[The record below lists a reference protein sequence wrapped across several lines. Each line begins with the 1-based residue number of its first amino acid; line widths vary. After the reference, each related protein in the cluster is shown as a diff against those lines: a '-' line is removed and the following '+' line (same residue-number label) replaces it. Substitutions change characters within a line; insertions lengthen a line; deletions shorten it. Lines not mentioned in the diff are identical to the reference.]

1 MKKKIAIRKLNRTL
15 LKKEGTKEV
24 YITGKNVLMPFF
36 DYDDI
41 EKLATSRRE
50 DKAKRL
56 FVYKKKINEEKRS
69 TTLTVT
75 RENNEVRLTGFEDFF
90 VTNGVNEVDQIVI
103 ECVDTGSDKHYMLD
117 YIKCLNTRVFQ
128 SFEVKDSC
136 ANYQVSF
143 NKKEIKNSSGT
154 VSVRKTIQLSDIS
167 PAIEQYDN
175 AYWLWDD
182 SFNETKWGEI
192 LGKEMEIVYIAKSK
206 VVTKTIKIL
215 KLNKTFKK
223 ILKAKTSSSNK
234 LEYQDKEL
242 YSILELKNGEWQVAD
257 FDGIRNLELV
267 DEGDRIK
274 ICNRDA
280 MSFCIYEGGVIE

>member
-41 EKLATSRRE
+41 SKLATSRRE
-50 DKAKRL
+50 DEAKRV
-56 FVYKKKINEEKRS
+56 FRYKKLVDGEKRS

-90 VTNGVNEVDQIVI
+90 VTNDVNEVDQIVI
-103 ECVDTGSDKHYMLD
+103 ECMDEGTDKHYLLD
-117 YIKCLNTRVFQ
+117 YVKCFNTRVFQ
-128 SFEVKDSC
+128 SFEAKDSC
-136 ANYQVSF
+136 ENYNITF
-143 NKKEIKNSSGT
+143 NKKKIKNPSGT
-154 VSVRKTIQLSDIS
+154 TSVRETIQLSEIK
-167 PAIEQYDN
+167 PAIQQFDN

-182 SFNETKWGEI
+182 SFDENRWSEI
-192 LGKEMEIVYIAKSK
+192 LGKEIEIVYAAKGK
-206 VVTKTIKIL
+206 VLVRKIKIS
-215 KLNKTFKK
+215 KMNKSFKK

-242 YSILELKNGEWQVAD
+242 YSILELKNGEWKVAD
-257 FDGIRNLELV
+257 FDGIRNLELI
-267 DEGDRIK
+267 DEGNRIK
-274 ICNRDA
+274 ICNRDV

>member
-50 DKAKRL
+50 DEAKKL
-56 FVYKKKINEEKRS
+56 FAYKKMVGGEKRN

-90 VTNGVNEVDQIVI
+90 VTNDVNEVDQIVI
-103 ECVDTGSDKHYMLD
+103 ECVDTGVDRHYLLD
-117 YIKCLNTRVFQ
+117 YIKCLNTRVLQ
-128 SFEVKDSC
+128 SFEAKDSC
-136 ANYQVSF
+136 ENYQVSF
-143 NKKEIKNSSGT
+143 NKKEIKNPSGT
-154 VSVRKTIQLSDIS
+154 ISVRETIQLSDIS
-167 PAIEQYDN
+167 PAIEQFDN

-182 SFNETKWGEI
+182 SFDEDRWSEI
-192 LGKEMEIVYIAKSK
+192 LGKEIEIVYVAKGK
-206 VVTKTIKIL
+206 VVTKTIKIFRI
-215 KLNKTFKK
+215 NKTFKK

-242 YSILELKNGEWQVAD
+242 YSILELRNGEWQVAD

-267 DEGDRIK
+267 DEGNRIK
-274 ICNRDA
+274 VCNRDA